1 MGHNDAAKQNGHDTY
16 KVWKSEEKKISQ
28 PANSERK
35 VGKTNEK
42 KKKRKKKVNV
52 AKRRVLER
60 QTDRQT

>member
-42 KKKRKKKVNV
+42 KKKKKK
-52 AKRRVLER
+52 K
-60 QTDRQT
+60 

>member
-42 KKKRKKKVNV
+42 KKKKKKK
-52 AKRRVLER
+52 KRKSSKK
-60 QTDRQT
+60 T